1 MRKARGGSQSGGTRR
16 GRGRRGSRL
25 TVRQRFLQQQ
35 QAEKHPEPHGGS
47 GRDAGL
53 RRDRS
58 GDGGGRRPRGASAG
72 GGGGE
77 ESAGAPCPGLRAWE
91 AAQGPL
97 LPPLALP
104 RWGGGDRCAHRR
116 ALWRQLAAGRP
127 CLSRHLLPRFT
138 ARMVK
143 ASAPGLQPQ
152 PLPLRSGLCLPLRS
166 FSVEDGDRVALAIAG
181 PAHSPEIYVQT
192 RNRTNCIPS
201 NPDLRNTCGSL
212 LLELACQRQLSFA
225 LSRFVQV
232 QALGCLW

>member
-35 QAEKHPEPHGGS
+35 QAEEHPEPHGGS

-143 ASAPGLQPQ
+143 PLQPLGSSLNLFLCGQ
-152 PLPLRSGLCLPLRS
+152 GSVCLSAASRLRTVTGSPWPSLVQHTHQKSMFRPGTELTASPTIPTSETPVEVYCL
-166 FSVEDGDRVALAIAG
+166 
-181 PAHSPEIYVQT
+181 
-192 RNRTNCIPS
+192 N
-201 NPDLRNTCGSL
+201 
-212 LLELACQRQLSFA
+212 
-225 LSRFVQV
+225 
-232 QALGCLW
+232 